1 MYQVVFAGLAR
12 PPGATEIVVVSAFG
26 QHGFCNIPSW
36 ANSGTNDL
44 SVNVTCFD
52 PMGQPDNANGAFH
65 ILLIQ

>member
-12 PPGATEIVVVSAFG
+12 PPGAAEIVLVSGFG